1 VVIPQLIRVV
11 PEAVWLALAASL
23 GLAGVGTGAAVFF
36 GRRARRQAGRMAE
49 AEAAALTDQLTGVLN
64 RRGFTEAV
72 ERELARSTRYSRPFV
87 LAYIDVR
94 GLKGVNDSEGHLAG
108 DQLLRGAASVL
119 TASARAHD
127 VIGRLGGDEFGIL
140 LAEQSADDA
149 DVITDRIREQ
159 VEVTRDALGFQAYW
173 DLTVGTAAF
182 PEDGLT
188 TDELLAVA
196 DRRLYEQR
204 GIEIGAVR

>member
-1 VVIPQLIRVV
+1 LV
-11 PEAVWLALAASL
+11 
-23 GLAGVGTGAAVFF
+23 
-36 GRRARRQAGRMAE
+36 RRQAGQFA
-49 AEAAALTDQLTGVLN
+49 AVAAAALTDPLTGVLN

-87 LAYIDVR
+87 LAYIDAR

-140 LAEQSADDA
+140 LVHSDEASAQDTAARLVDLIA
-149 DVITDRIREQ
+149 GCEFMHGG
-159 VEVTRDALGFQAYW
+159 DALPLSVAIGVGMISGE
-173 DLTVGTAAF
+173 DTPETVMARADEAMYRRKAA
-182 PEDGLT
+182 
-188 TDELLAVA
+188 A
-196 DRRLYEQR
+196 
-204 GIEIGAVR
+204 

>member
-1 VVIPQLIRVV
+1 VPQF
-11 PEAVWLALAASL
+11 VWLALAASL
-23 GLAGVGTGAAVFF
+23 GLAGLGTGAAVFF
-36 GRRARRQAGRMAE
+36 GHRARRQSRRIAE
-49 AEAAALTDQLTGVLN
+49 VAAAALTDPLTGVLN

-119 TASARAHD
+119 TGSARVHD
-127 VIGRLGGDEFGIL
+127 IIGRLGGDEFGIL
-140 LAEQSADDA
+140 LAEQSAEDA
-149 DVITDRIREQ
+149 ALITERIRDH
-159 VEVTRDALGFQAYW
+159 VEMTRDALGFRAYW

-182 PEDGLT
+182 PEDGMT
-188 TDELLAVA
+188 AEELLAVA
-196 DRRLYEQR
+196 DKRLYEKR
-204 GIEIGAVR
+204 GIELGAAR